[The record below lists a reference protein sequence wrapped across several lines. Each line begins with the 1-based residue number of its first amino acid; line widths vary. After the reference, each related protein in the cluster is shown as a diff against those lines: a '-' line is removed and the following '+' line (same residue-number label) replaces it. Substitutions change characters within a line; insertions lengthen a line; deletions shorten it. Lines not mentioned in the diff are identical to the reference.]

1 MKFIDSY
8 FVFFIFLLSTS
19 ITAQELEGKWIVSGN
34 KSFGGFPGIHL
45 MEVSEDSLSHYNI
58 DQFVTKTAYQTEDNK
73 LKIDTLA
80 FADFSFKNPNRLSIS
95 SERLEQ
101 PIDYIRLVPTKTDL
115 NAAKIKQKKYNLE
128 RGGKNFEI
136 DFQNH
141 PDSKIMHSY
150 LKKIDETYFLIIH
163 RYGNPIT
170 AVPIEK
176 ITADKLHLYGFMAG
190 PEKLVAKAIE

>member
-1 MKFIDSY
+1 M
-8 FVFFIFLLSTS
+8 VLLLSTS
-19 ITAQELEGKWIVSGN
+19 ITAQELECKWIVSGN
-34 KSFGGFPGIHL
+34 KSFGAFPGIHL
-45 MEVSEDSLSHYNI
+45 MQVGVDSLLHYNF
-58 DQFVTKTAYQTEDNK
+58 DQFITKTSYNTENNK

-115 NAAKIKQKKYNLE
+115 NVEEIKQIKYNLE
-128 RGGKNFEI
+128 RGGKSFEI

-150 LKKIDETYFLIIH
+150 LKKIDQTYFLVIY
-163 RYGNPIT
+163 RYGNAIT
-170 AVPIEK
+170 AVPIEEL
-176 ITADKLHLYGFMAG
+176 TEDNLTLYGFSRG
-190 PEKLVAKAIE
+190 PNKLVATAIE